1 MIKDRQGQ
9 VVRELEGQNQLLKK
23 LYSTSIGRCALKILV
38 SPFITHLGGF
48 YMSSPLS
55 KTSIPSFIK
64 NNSITLKGHAN
75 FADYGKDIVCASV
88 SSIIITSVNNM
99 MSIDEDAVKYSD
111 DGNTLIVEIVKED
124 KLVYRLFDN
133 LKELLTDLSKDYPKN
148 IRIES
153 EE

>member
-1 MIKDRQGQ
+1 MVKIKVG
-9 VVRELEGQNQLLKK
+9 KK
-23 LYSTSIGRCALKILV
+23 S
-38 SPFITHLGGF
+38 
-48 YMSSPLS
+48 
-55 KTSIPSFIK
+55 
-64 NNSITLKGHAN
+64 NSIIKLNIEGHAG
-75 FADYGKDIVCASV
+75 FADKGKDIVCASV

-99 MSIDEDAVKYSD
+99 MSIDEDDVKYSD

-124 KLVYRLFDN
+124 KLVYKLFDN

>member
-1 MIKDRQGQ
+1 
-9 VVRELEGQNQLLKK
+9 
-23 LYSTSIGRCALKILV
+23 
-38 SPFITHLGGF
+38 
-48 YMSSPLS
+48 
-55 KTSIPSFIK
+55 
-64 NNSITLKGHAN
+64 
-75 FADYGKDIVCASV
+75 
-88 SSIIITSVNNM
+88 M

-124 KLVYRLFDN
+124 KLVYKLFDN

>member
-1 MIKDRQGQ
+1 MKAIFVTGGKQYYVAEGDEIFVEKIDAEVGKEVEFDEVLALGEKTGTPIVKGAK
-9 VVRELEGQNQLLKK
+9 VVCE
-23 LYSTSIGRCALKILV
+23 
-38 SPFITHLGGF
+38 
-48 YMSSPLS
+48 
-55 KTSIPSFIK
+55 
-64 NNSITLKGHAN
+64 
-75 FADYGKDIVCASV
+75 DIVCASV